1 MKNIWKSLLLNLT
14 IYILRINRSGFMK
27 FSKQVLIKLILVLF
41 LTLGIASSVYCLSK
55 INKKTT
61 ELQLNDNNK
70 EKNNN
75 NS

>member
-1 MKNIWKSLLLNLT
+1 
-14 IYILRINRSGFMK
+14 MK